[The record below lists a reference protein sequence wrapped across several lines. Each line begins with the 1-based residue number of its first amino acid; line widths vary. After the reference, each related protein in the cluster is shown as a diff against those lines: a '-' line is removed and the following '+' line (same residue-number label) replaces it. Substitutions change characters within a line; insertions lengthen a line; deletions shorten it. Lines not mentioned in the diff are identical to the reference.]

1 MDAPYIRETMFNRM
15 TPLVSTAE
23 IAALGRRTVAVA
35 GTGGVGFTHAECL
48 VRMSI
53 GGIKISDF
61 DTFGPENVSRQF
73 GATIHTMG
81 HAKVRVLEERLRA
94 INPALTIDVFDG
106 IQPDNAEEFVEGAD
120 FICDAIDYLV
130 IEPRRLLHREARR
143 RGIPVV
149 MSGPV
154 GFGAILLV
162 FDREGMS
169 FDEFFDTHD
178 GRTEE
183 ENLANW
189 AAGFN
194 PAQMFRHYHPNPHS
208 DLRERKGAV
217 SAACLLATSLTGT
230 VVIRRLL
237 NKDVS
242 FKPVPFVYAI
252 DYVLGKFVELHIPGG
267 VRAIKADPDAY
278 RR

>member
-15 TPLVSTAE
+15 SPLVSERE
-23 IAALGRRTVAVA
+23 IRTLGAQTVAVA

-48 VRMSI
+48 ARMGI
-53 GGIKISDF
+53 GRIKISDF

-81 HAKVRVLEERLRA
+81 LAKVRVLEERLRA
-94 INPALTIDVFDG
+94 INPELTIDAFDG
-106 IQPDNAEEFVEGAD
+106 IRAGNVGAFVDGAD

-130 IEPRRLLHREARR
+130 IEPRRLLHKEARK
-143 RGIPVV
+143 RGIPTV

-162 FDREGMS
+162 FDRDGMS
-169 FDEFFDTHD
+169 FDDFFDTHD
-178 GRTEE
+178 DRTEA
-183 ENLANW
+183 ENRANW
-189 AAGFN
+189 AVGFN
-194 PAQMFRHYHPNPHS
+194 PAQMFRHYHPSPNSP
-208 DLRERKGAV
+208 LQERKGAV

-230 VVIRRLL
+230 VAVRHLL
-237 NKDVS
+237 EKDVF